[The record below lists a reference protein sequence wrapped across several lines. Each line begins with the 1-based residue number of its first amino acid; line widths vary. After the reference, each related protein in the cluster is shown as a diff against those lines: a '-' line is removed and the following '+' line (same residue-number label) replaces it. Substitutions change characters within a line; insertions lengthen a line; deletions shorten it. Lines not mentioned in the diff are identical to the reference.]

1 MKKISLLALAM
12 LLAFTSLFAKPKQL
26 PTPPPDEGMWLPMF
40 FKQLNYDDM
49 KRLGLQLTAEEL
61 YSFNNSSLK
70 DAIVQMGQFCTGEMV
85 SSQGLMFTNH
95 HCGYDAIAGASTVE
109 HDYLTNGFW
118 ANSFK
123 EEIPIPGLYVSFLRQ
138 MYDVTNDVLG
148 EHVKDLNKSQYAD
161 EILAR
166 IDELKEQYS
175 EGGKY
180 RVEIKD
186 FFEGNEYYMFVYEQF
201 NDVRLVGAPPSSI
214 GKFGGDTDNWMW
226 PRHTGDFS
234 IFRIYADKDN
244 NPADYSEDNVPYTP
258 KHYLPVSIAGVEKDD
273 FAMIWGYPG
282 STERYM
288 TSYEVKNTLEVS
300 NPSIVEAG
308 NYMLPV
314 MKKNMDR
321 DNAVRL
327 KYASDYASMMN
338 MWKNKQGES
347 RGLKRLHVYDKK
359 QNIENDLE
367 MWISQNPEREKYSK
381 VIENLK
387 NSTRDIAKSASFQT
401 SWYHNLGLY
410 MSQRSMLVLRTYFT
424 FVMSQGLEA
433 DMSEVAAGLKL
444 AGEQHFAKYDQQTE
458 KELFAALIKMET
470 ELPAE
475 YAITD
480 LVNMVKKEGGVD
492 KFVDKA
498 FKKSVF
504 GSEENFEKFMKKPK
518 TKKLAKD
525 PIVQVVLSLYS
536 ALVNEDETSSNAT
549 QTLADAKQNFVQAL
563 REMNP
568 NLVRYPDAN
577 FTMRMTY
584 GTVLDYYPA
593 DAIHYD
599 FTTTID
605 GIMEKEDPNN
615 DEFIVPEKLKDLY
628 KSKDYGQYAD
638 KKGNMTVC
646 FLTNNDITGGNS
658 GSPVINGKGEL
669 IGLAFDG
676 NWEAMSGDIA
686 FEPELQR
693 TICVD
698 ARYVLFI
705 IDKYAGCK
713 RLIDELKIVK

>member
-1 MKKISLLALAM
+1 MKKITLLALSM
-12 LLAFTSLFAKPKQL
+12 LLVFTTLFAKPKQL
-26 PTPPPDEGMWLPMF
+26 MTAPPDEGMWLPMF

-85 SSQGLMFTNH
+85 SDKGLMFTNH
-95 HCGYDAIAGASTVE
+95 HCGYDAIAGVSTIE

-118 ANSFK
+118 ANSYE

-148 EHVKDLNKSQYAD
+148 DHVKDLNKSQYEE
-161 EILAR
+161 EIKAK
-166 IDELKEQYS
+166 IAELKQQYS
-175 EGGKY
+175 EDGKY

-244 NPADYSEDNVPYTP
+244 NPADYSEDNVPYKP

-288 TSYEVKNTLEVS
+288 TSYEVENTLKVS
-300 NPSIVEAG
+300 NPSIIKAG
-308 NYMLPV
+308 DYMLPV

-359 QNIENDLE
+359 RNIENDLE
-367 MWISQNPEREKYSK
+367 MWISQNPEREKYADVVS
-381 VIENLK
+381 NLK
-387 NSTRDIAKSASFQT
+387 SSAREIEKSASFQT

-410 MSQRSMLVLRTYFT
+410 MSQRSMLALRTFFT
-424 FVMSQGLEA
+424 FIMSEGMGA
-433 DMSEVAAGLKL
+433 DMNEVSESLKL
-444 AGEQHFAKYDQQTE
+444 QGAEHFAKYDQQTE
-458 KELFAALIKMET
+458 KELFAALVRMET
-470 ELPAE
+470 ELPSE

-480 LVNMVKKEGGVD
+480 LVTMVKKEGGVD

-504 GSEENFEKFMKKPK
+504 GSQENFNKFMQKPK
-518 TKKLAKD
+518 SKKLAKD
-525 PIVQVVLSLYS
+525 PIAMVVLSLYN
-536 ALVNEDETSSNAT
+536 ALINEDESSANAS
-549 QTLADAKQNFVQAL
+549 QILADARQNFVQAL

-577 FTMRMTY
+577 FTLRMTY

-605 GIMEKEDPNN
+605 GIMEKEDPAN
-615 DEFIVPEKLKDLY
+615 DEFIVPEKLKELY
-628 KSKDYGQYAD
+628 NAKDYGQYAD

-698 ARYVLFI
+698 SRYVLFI

>member
-1 MKKISLLALAM
+1 MKKFSLLALAM
-12 LLAFTSLFAKPKQL
+12 LLVLTTLFAKPKQL

-70 DAIVQMGQFCTGEMV
+70 DAIVQMGEFCTGEMV

-118 ANSFK
+118 ANSYK

-138 MYDVTNDVLG
+138 MYDVTKDVLG
-148 EHVKDLNKSQYAD
+148 DHVKDLNKSQYAD
-161 EILAR
+161 EIQAK
-166 IDELKEQYS
+166 IAELKEQYS
-175 EGGKY
+175 EDGKY

-244 NPADYSEDNVPYTP
+244 NPANYSEDNVPYTP

-288 TSYEVKNTLEVS
+288 TSYEVENTLNIS
-300 NPSIVEAG
+300 NPSIVKAG
-308 NYMLPV
+308 DYMLPV

-359 QNIENDLE
+359 QDIENDLE
-367 MWISQNPEREKYSK
+367 MWISQNPEREKYSEVVK
-381 VIENLK
+381 NLK
-387 NSTRDIAKSASFQT
+387 TSAREIGKSASFQT

-410 MSQRSMLVLRTYFT
+410 MSQRSMLALRTFFT
-424 FVMSQGLEA
+424 FVMSEGMGA
-433 DMSEVAAGLKL
+433 DMNEVAESLKIQ
-444 AGEQHFAKYDQQTE
+444 GEQHFAKYDQQTE
-458 KELFAALIKMET
+458 KELFAALIRMET
-470 ELPAE
+470 ELPSE

-480 LVNMVKKEGGVD
+480 LVTMVKKEGGVD

-504 GSEENFEKFMKKPK
+504 GSQENFNKFMQKPK
-518 TKKLAKD
+518 SKKLAKD
-525 PIVQVVLSLYS
+525 PIAMVVLSLYN
-536 ALVNEDETSSNAT
+536 ALINEDESSANAS
-549 QTLADAKQNFVQAL
+549 QTLADARQNFVQAL

-605 GIMEKEDPNN
+605 GIMEKEDPTN

-628 KSKDYGQYAD
+628 KAKDYGQYAD

>member
-1 MKKISLLALAM
+1 MKKFSLLALAM
-12 LLAFTSLFAKPKQL
+12 LLVFTTLFAKPKQL

-70 DAIVQMGQFCTGEMV
+70 DAIVQMGEFCTGEMV

-118 ANSFK
+118 ANSYK

-138 MYDVTNDVLG
+138 MYDVTKDVLG

-161 EILAR
+161 EIQAK
-166 IDELKEQYS
+166 IAELKEQYS

-288 TSYEVKNTLEVS
+288 TSYEVENTLNIS
-300 NPSIVEAG
+300 NPSIVKAG
-308 NYMLPV
+308 DYMLPV

-359 QNIENDLE
+359 QDIENDLE
-367 MWISQNPEREKYSK
+367 IWISQNPEREKYSEVVK
-381 VIENLK
+381 NLK
-387 NSTRDIAKSASFQT
+387 TSAREIGKSASFQT

-410 MSQRSMLVLRTYFT
+410 MSQRSMLALRTFFT
-424 FVMSQGLEA
+424 FVMSEGMGA
-433 DMSEVAAGLKL
+433 DMNEVAESLKL
-444 AGEQHFAKYDQQTE
+444 QGEQHFAKYDQQTE
-458 KELFAALIKMET
+458 KELFAALIRMET
-470 ELPAE
+470 ELPSE

-480 LVNMVKKEGGVD
+480 LVTMVKKEGGVD

-504 GSEENFEKFMKKPK
+504 GSQENFNKFMQKPK
-518 TKKLAKD
+518 SINLPKT
-525 PIVQVVLSLYS
+525 LSL
-536 ALVNEDETSSNAT
+536 
-549 QTLADAKQNFVQAL
+549 
-563 REMNP
+563 
-568 NLVRYPDAN
+568 
-577 FTMRMTY
+577 
-584 GTVLDYYPA
+584 
-593 DAIHYD
+593 
-599 FTTTID
+599 
-605 GIMEKEDPNN
+605 
-615 DEFIVPEKLKDLY
+615 
-628 KSKDYGQYAD
+628 
-638 KKGNMTVC
+638 
-646 FLTNNDITGGNS
+646 
-658 GSPVINGKGEL
+658 
-669 IGLAFDG
+669 
-676 NWEAMSGDIA
+676 W
-686 FEPELQR
+686 
-693 TICVD
+693 
-698 ARYVLFI
+698 
-705 IDKYAGCK
+705 
-713 RLIDELKIVK
+713 

>member
-1 MKKISLLALAM
+1 MKKFSLLALAM
-12 LLAFTSLFAKPKQL
+12 LLAFTTLFAKPKQL

-70 DAIVQMGQFCTGEMV
+70 DAIVQMGEFCTGEMV

-118 ANSFK
+118 ANSYK

-138 MYDVTNDVLG
+138 MYDVTKDVLG

-161 EILAR
+161 EIQAK
-166 IDELKEQYS
+166 IAELKEQYS
-175 EGGKY
+175 EDGKY

-288 TSYEVKNTLEVS
+288 TSYEVENTLNIS
-300 NPSIVEAG
+300 NPSIVKAG
-308 NYMLPV
+308 DYMLPV

-359 QNIENDLE
+359 QDIENDLE
-367 MWISQNPEREKYSK
+367 IWISQNPEREKYSEVVK
-381 VIENLK
+381 NLK
-387 NSTRDIAKSASFQT
+387 TSAREIGKSASFQT

-410 MSQRSMLVLRTYFT
+410 MSQRSMLALRTFFT
-424 FVMSQGLEA
+424 FVMSEGMGA
-433 DMSEVAAGLKL
+433 DMNEVAESLKIQ
-444 AGEQHFAKYDQQTE
+444 GEQHFAKYDQQTE
-458 KELFAALIKMET
+458 KELFAALIRMET
-470 ELPAE
+470 ELPSE

-480 LVNMVKKEGGVD
+480 LVTMIKKEGGVD

-504 GSEENFEKFMKKPK
+504 GSQENFNKFMQKPK
-518 TKKLAKD
+518 SKKLAKD
-525 PIVQVVLSLYS
+525 PIATVVLSLYN
-536 ALVNEDETSSNAT
+536 ALINEDESSANAN
-549 QTLADAKQNFVQAL
+549 QTLADARQNFVQAL

-605 GIMEKEDPNN
+605 GIMEKEDPTN

-628 KSKDYGQYAD
+628 KAKDYGQYAD